1 MARIKLT
8 CLLLT
13 LLSSLWVS
21 VTYSASSKEPS
32 TEQLRIENINTLK
45 SEALQL
51 NGDLSTLEQEILYP
65 LLSQFS
71 VYLSV
76 TDKLPIKN
84 GTLTIKLDG
93 QTIADYTY
101 RSKMINALFNDA
113 IQHLYVGKLKQGNH
127 QLQLSYAW
135 QDKEDKTIKGTL
147 IHTFKKEFQAK
158 LIEIT
163 MVEKTSKKDPIF
175 KVIEWE

>member
-21 VTYSASSKEPS
+21 VAYSAPSKEPS
-32 TEQLRIENINTLK
+32 AEQLRIEHINALK
-45 SEALQL
+45 IEVLQL
-51 NGDLSTLEQEILYP
+51 NGDLSTLEQDILYP

-71 VYLSV
+71 VYLSA

-84 GTLTIKLDG
+84 GKLIIKLDG
-93 QTIADYTY
+93 RTIAEHAYTP
-101 RSKMINALFNDA
+101 KMLNALFNDA
-113 IQHLYVGKLKQGNH
+113 IQHIYVGKLKQGNH

-135 QDKEDKTIKGTL
+135 QDRKGKTIKGSL
-147 IHTFKKEFQAK
+147 AHTFKKEFQAK
-158 LIEIT
+158 HIEIT
-163 MVEKTSKKDPIF
+163 MVNKTSKKDPIL